1 MIGAFKIK
9 MTFIFPSLFRSVDA
23 VHKLTLAKINHL
35 QPDFPHIM
43 ALLTLLATLPAS
55 SAEVERGFSQLK
67 LLKSSLRTS
76 LTGDHLNE
84 LMVIKMLAPDVAS
97 YNPQEAIRKWI
108 AGGQMVRRFHRSVSK
123 RPIVVVEDEVVE
135 DVEEQGQAVNKHQE
149 AVPVEDVEEQGQAL
163 DEDQEAMLGD
173 ADHAVEGAA
182 IEAEAQEIE
191 GAVVEQMEGELYNS
205 DSGFE
210 YSDDDSDLEE
220 ERIDAL
226 LKTYEL
232 E

>member
-23 VHKLTLAKINHL
+23 VHRLTLAKINHL
-35 QPDFPHIM
+35 QPDCPHIM
-43 ALLTLLATLPAS
+43 ALLTFLATLPAS

-76 LTGDHLNE
+76 LTDDHLNE
-84 LMVIKMLAPDVAS
+84 LMVIKMLAPDVAA

-123 RPIVVVEDEVVE
+123 RPIVVVEDEVVK
-135 DVEEQGQAVNKHQE
+135 DQAVNK
-149 AVPVEDVEEQGQAL
+149 
-163 DEDQEAMLGD
+163 DQEAMLGN
-173 ADHAVEGAA
+173 AAEGAA
-182 IEAEAQEIE
+182 VEAEAQEQME
-191 GAVVEQMEGELYNS
+191 EQMEAQMEEQMEGELDNTDS
-205 DSGFE
+205 GDTDSGFE

-220 ERIDAL
+220 EWIDAL